1 MDNPGS
7 GEGEEEGEEEAVL
20 VEEAEEDFMKLN
32 LELTTCKS
40 KRPKHMSFQ
49 TQPVRSNV

>member
-7 GEGEEEGEEEAVL
+7 GEEAGDEETVL

-40 KRPKHMSFQ
+40 KPPKHMSFQ
-49 TQPVRSNV
+49 TQPVQSNV